1 MGFEQN
7 YGWFALA
14 PVWRFQCLGIP
25 TEESQNTREL
35 GTEVPKTRGYPNRC
49 DTCHLRHFEKWRRAW
64 GRGRLG
70 ILGLSQ
76 MSVRVLFFQWK
87 VLFCTVAVSAVLLR
101 IEIINLWKT
110 TNLFW
115 TARLV
120 SNDVRLPINSS
131 TAFPFACLNVCFC
144 DRRIHFRFRA
154 FFIFTELK
162 STAGCFDERRS
173 FVYRQLSHGGFL
185 VDWLV
190 VVLWSLHY
198 LYTRSNMT
206 C

>member
-1 MGFEQN
+1 MDDLHLPQFDA
-7 YGWFALA
+7 FS
-14 PVWRFQCLGIP
+14 VWASPL
-25 TEESQNTREL
+25 
-35 GTEVPKTRGYPNRC
+35 
-49 DTCHLRHFEKWRRAW
+49 RRAKT
-64 GRGRLG
+64 LG
-70 ILGLSQ
+70 NWIRRYPKLGDIQITATPVISAILKSGEGPEAEVGWVCPRCPCGFLH
-76 MSVRVLFFQWK
+76 
-87 VLFCTVAVSAVLLR
+87 FCFSNEGCCCVAVSAVLLR
-101 IEIINLWKT
+101 FEIINLWKT

-185 VDWLV
+185 VD
-190 VVLWSLHY
+190 
-198 LYTRSNMT
+198 
-206 C
+206 